1 MVKILL
7 WLWHFILRLL
17 GIGNERSRPSQADII
32 EELKAQFGSL
42 ALEALEKSQRTFL
55 DLAETRF
62 KVLTEVGSSELN
74 QKKVLIDQQLGQMK
88 DEMGKVTKLIN
99 EFEVERTKK
108 FAELNTNIKA
118 IGEQTTALTASTSS
132 LREVLASSQARGQWG
147 ERMAEDILRSAGFV
161 EGINYTKQTA
171 IESGNG
177 RPDYTFLLPRSLQL
191 NMDVKFPF
199 DNYVR
204 YVEAE
209 SDSERQGY
217 KASFLRDVRAR
228 IRELTDR
235 EYIDP
240 GQSTVDYVL
249 FFIPNEGV
257 FGFIREED
265 PEIFDS
271 ALTSKVVCCSPLTL
285 FAVLSVVRQAVDNF
299 ALEQTAN
306 EILSLMGQF
315 YRQWDQFGESVK
327 TVERRLTLTQKAF
340 EEMAGRRTRALSRP
354 LQKIDE
360 LRQRSGILIAES
372 EDTGDAPD
380 PLVLEPGEN
389 GSEGI
394 SEPGT

>member
-1 MVKILL
+1 MIRGTNHILVSHAGTLPKPEDLREMVI
-7 WLWHFILRLL
+7 
-17 GIGNERSRPSQADII
+17 A
-32 EELKAQFGSL
+32 KAGGQPIDE
-42 ALEALEKSQRTFL
+42 EALTRRIRESV
-55 DLAETRF
+55 AE
-62 KVLTEVGSSELN
+62 VV
-74 QKKVLIDQQLGQMK
+74 KKQV
-88 DEMGKVTKLIN
+88 
-99 EFEVERTKK
+99 
-108 FAELNTNIKA
+108 A
-118 IGEQTTALTASTSS
+118 IGIDTIND
-132 LREVLASSQARGQWG
+132 G
-147 ERMAEDILRSAGFV
+147 EMS
-161 EGINYTKQTA
+161 
-171 IESGNG
+171 
-177 RPDYTFLLPRSLQL
+177 
-191 NMDVKFPF
+191 
-199 DNYVR
+199 
-204 YVEAE
+204 
-209 SDSERQGY
+209 
-217 KASFLRDVRAR
+217 KASFTAYIRDR